1 MKLGHFIIKDLDE
14 FHDKD
19 ENNELDKNSPNTAY
33 QALQIHGIHNTE
45 RFDHIH
51 EIEHTN
57 EP

>member
-1 MKLGHFIIKDLDE
+1 LDE

-33 QALQIHGIHNTE
+33 QTLQIHGIHNTE